1 MFNFYL
7 GSYTHSTSVHW
18 YYVPLWLGVTS
29 PILILL
35 LFAFGSC
42 VSIFRIYR
50 RFLKIGEKNDL
61 NDLWRGP
68 SELQDLIFIILIFIP
83 IFFIIVF
90 NSTLYSGWR
99 HVYFI
104 FPFIILLSLYGLN
117 LILIKIKKLKLPS
130 VRHLINLLITI

>member
-1 MFNFYL
+1 MCFIIIEVDAVDAFFVDYYISGSNNPSFKTYDHPLFNFYL

-18 YYVPLWLGVTS
+18 YYVPLWIGVTT

-68 SELQDLIFIILIFIP
+68 SELQDLIFIILIFI
-83 IFFIIVF
+83 IDFSF
-90 NSTLYSGWR
+90 
-99 HVYFI
+99 
-104 FPFIILLSLYGLN
+104 
-117 LILIKIKKLKLPS
+117 
-130 VRHLINLLITI
+130 